1 MRKKIIILLIA
12 TIASTSL
19 IACGEKKTE
28 SVSEDTPVVE
38 STPDSQTEVVD
49 NQIEESGAPNYVEGT
64 SEDFSLYT
72 IDDSSVGISEY
83 KGSAEYLIIPESLDG
98 KTIVEVGGFADKD
111 SLKGVILPNSIKKI
125 VDHGFNDC
133 SSLVS
138 VEFGEGIEVIED
150 RAFIN
155 CGSLES
161 INLPSSLVELG
172 EAAFNVSNLQEIS
185 IPSGLTEIQD
195 GAFAN
200 GNFEE
205 LTIPSNIKTVAKQ
218 AFAGNPN
225 LKKVFIEDG
234 VESIGKGV
242 FDKCEQLTEI
252 HIPASVTEFGNDGGK
267 IMKNSS
273 NVTIYA
279 PAGSPAESYANEK
292 GITFDA
298 E

>member
-1 MRKKIIILLIA
+1 MLLIA
-12 TIASTSL
+12 TIVSTSL
-19 IACGEKKTE
+19 IACGKKKTE

-38 STPDSQTEVVD
+38 STSASQTEVVED
-49 NQIEESGAPNYVEGT
+49 QTVDSGEPNYVEGT
-64 SEDFSLYT
+64 SEDFTLYT
-72 IDDSSVGISEY
+72 IDDSTVGISDY
-83 KGSAEYLIIPESLDG
+83 KGDAEYLIVPESLDG

-111 SLKGVILPNSIKKI
+111 FLKGIILPDSIKKI

-138 VEFGEGIEVIED
+138 IEFGEGLEVIED

-161 INLPSSLVELG
+161 INLPASLVELG

-185 IPSGLTEIQD
+185 IPSGLTEIKD

-205 LTIPSNIKTVAKQ
+205 LTIPSNIKNVEKQ

-267 IMKNSS
+267 IMKKSS

-279 PAGSPAESYANEK
+279 PAGSPAESYASEK
-292 GITFDA
+292 GITFVA